1 MKKIFLIL
9 AGMLIIYTSIAQELL
24 VAQKLYLNKLSVDN
38 EKNINVTGVFTG
50 TFDFDFSSNS
60 YELTTQQ
67 DYTEKFIAKYDS
79 LLNFKW
85 VFSFGKGINEIN
97 NSLTDDF
104 GNIYISGYSYDS
116 TDFDPSVNTFYLPLI
131 NNSYETVGFIAKYD
145 KHGNFLWAIK
155 PESKSKIN
163 SISNNF
169 VYADYY
175 NRLIKYNSS
184 GNEIW
189 NVNTSMSS
197 FAFDNKSK
205 FYFIADTIHNYYIP
219 RPLPL
224 STIDTA
230 GNVQFIKTLTQS
242 SNSKFNSE
250 RLFLADNKLI
260 ISGEYWGDIDMDPGS
275 SESYLHDTVTRLY
288 IIHGNAVRLPVFE
301 KFIAAYDLDGNL
313 IFVKDFKNN
322 ITIPYVIKSDFS
334 GNIFTVGTF
343 SDSINMNFNGSN
355 RINLTSPGTASYLAE
370 YDSSFN
376 FVSAV
381 KLTEMDKIQFGVHN
395 PGISNLV
402 FDTYFTVM
410 AGRYYNL
417 DLEQKNIYL
426 NNPSSYIAIYKDFQA
441 SPLAIRNFEKNN
453 SLMCIYPNPA
463 NDKIMIE
470 IPGIPIQSTLSIIN
484 SNGQEVLKQPIHNNK
499 TQINISHFSSGIYF
513 VKLIN
518 DKQVEVR
525 KIIKK

>member
-1 MKKIFLIL
+1 MKKVIFVLALSLIFN
-9 AGMLIIYTSIAQELL
+9 TSNAQELL
-24 VAQKLYLNKLSVDN
+24 VAQNFYLEKLSVDN
-38 EKNINVTGVFTG
+38 EKNIIVTGIFSG

-67 DYTEKFIAKYDS
+67 NYSEKFIAKYDS

-97 NSLTDDF
+97 NILTDDF
-104 GNIYISGYSYDS
+104 GDIYISGFSYDS
-116 TDFDPSVNTFYLPLI
+116 ADFDPSVNTFYLPLT
-131 NNSYETVGFIAKYD
+131 NNSYEAVGFIAKYD
-145 KHGNFLWAIK
+145 KNGNFQWAIK

-163 SISNNF
+163 NISNNF

-175 NRLIKYNSS
+175 NRLIKYNSA

-189 NVNTSMSS
+189 NVKTDMSI

-205 FYFIADTIHNYYIP
+205 FYFIADTIQNYYIQ

-224 STIDTA
+224 STIDTM
-230 GNVQFIKTLTQS
+230 GNVQFIRTLTQS
-242 SNSKFNSE
+242 SNSKFKSE

-260 ISGEYWGDIDMDPGS
+260 ITGEYWGDIDMDPGS
-275 SESYLHDTVTRLY
+275 SSCYIHDTVTALN
-288 IIHGNAVRLPVFE
+288 IIHGNPVRLPVF
-301 KFIAAYDLDGNL
+301 KDFIAAYDLDGNL
-313 IFVKDFKNN
+313 IFVKDFKDN

-370 YDSSFN
+370 YDSSFS
-376 FVSAV
+376 FISAV
-381 KLTEMDKIQFGVHN
+381 KLTELDKIQFGVHN
-395 PGISNLV
+395 IISNLV

-410 AGRYYNL
+410 SGGYYNL
-417 DLEQKNIYL
+417 NLEQKNIYL
-426 NNPSSYIAIYKDFQA
+426 NNPAFYIAIYKDFQA
-441 SPLAIRNFEKNN
+441 SPLGISNFEKNN
-453 SLMCIYPNPA
+453 SLMRIYPNPSYD
-463 NDKIMIE
+463 NITIE
-470 IPGIPIQSTLSIIN
+470 IPGIPVQSTFSIIN
-484 SNGQEVLKQPIHNNK
+484 SNGQEVIKQTVKNNK
-499 TQINISHFSSGIYF
+499 TQINISHLSSGVYF
-513 VKLIN
+513 VKLLN
-518 DKQVEVR
+518 DKNVEVR